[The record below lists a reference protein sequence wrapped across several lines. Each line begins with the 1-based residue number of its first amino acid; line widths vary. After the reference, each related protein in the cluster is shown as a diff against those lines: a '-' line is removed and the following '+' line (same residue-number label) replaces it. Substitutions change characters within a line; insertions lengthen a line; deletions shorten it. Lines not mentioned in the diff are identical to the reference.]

1 MSFPLQ
7 HWFLSDN
14 PEKMKNGWFSR
25 WRQLLSGNG
34 KEESRSKILEFAFNC
49 STEGCIVYSKETQEI
64 LETNRTLTTLF
75 DLPDHVTLK
84 GLYISQVMM
93 RYLTGE
99 SPNMDFLLNNL
110 TEDWSGEAEFR
121 THTRNIFYGIVS
133 THLCSKPGETEEYV
147 VMSMRNINE
156 RKIIAGELAKSR
168 LRTEKAVQTKTH
180 FLSSMSH
187 ELRTPLNG
195 IIGSS
200 DLILCEK
207 GLSEEVQRHV
217 QVIKYSSEHMLGI
230 INDILSFSKLNAD
243 KTQLK
248 NAPFDILKCLQN
260 IASSFS
266 AQFKSK
272 RVEFIHDFPA
282 QLENVI
288 LTSDELKLSQ
298 VIHNLISNALKFTDF
313 GSVTFTVNV
322 LEKTDEEVSLYFEIR
337 DTGIGIAGDH
347 QEEIFNA
354 FSQVYAD
361 NLKRRYGGTGLGL
374 AISRQMV
381 HLFGGHLEV
390 ESELQQGSRFY
401 FTCKFKIELPQ
412 AFKESEGPLM
422 TNIENKDIR
431 GIRVLVV
438 EDNEINAK
446 ILKSFLSRWQMQIKA
461 AITGVHA
468 VELVK
473 YHKFDL
479 ILMDLEMPEM
489 NGYTA
494 LRIIREMN
502 IDTPVIAFTA
512 TLLENPET
520 LITEAGFTDYVVK
533 PFRPDD
539 LKRKIAMY
547 CERKV
552 DYA

>member
-1 MSFPLQ
+1 
-7 HWFLSDN
+7 
-14 PEKMKNGWFSR
+14 MKNGWFSR
-25 WRQLLSGNG
+25 WRRLLSGNAA
-34 KEESRSKILEFAFNC
+34 EESRFQILEDAFNC

-64 LETNRTLTTLF
+64 LETNKTIITLF
-75 DLPDHVTLK
+75 DLPDHVNLK

-110 TEDWSGEAEFR
+110 AEDWSGEAEFR
-121 THTRNIFYGIVS
+121 THTKNIFSSVVN
-133 THLCSKPGETEEYV
+133 THLCSRPGEKGDYV
-147 VMSMRNINE
+147 VMSIRNINE
-156 RKIIAGELAKSR
+156 RKLIAGELARSR
-168 LRTEKAVQTKTH
+168 IKTEKAAQTKAH

-200 DLILCEK
+200 DLILCET

-230 INDILSFSKLNAD
+230 INDILSFSKLNSD
-243 KTQLK
+243 KSQLK
-248 NAPFDILKCLQN
+248 NTPFDILKCLQN
-260 IASSFS
+260 IASSF
-266 AQFKSK
+266 ATQFKKK
-272 RVEFIHDFPA
+272 RVEFICDFSGELA
-282 QLENVI
+282 NII

-298 VIHNLISNALKFTDF
+298 VLHNLISNALKFTDF

-322 LEKTDEEVSLYFEIR
+322 LETTSDEVTLYFEIR
-337 DTGIGIAGDH
+337 DTGIGIATDH
-347 QEEIFNA
+347 QEEIFHA

-381 HLFGGHLEV
+381 QLFGGNLEV

-401 FTCKFKIELPQ
+401 FTSKFKIVQPTVI
-412 AFKESEGPLM
+412 KESEGSLA

-446 ILKSFLSRWQMQIKA
+446 ILKSFLTRWQMQIKA

-468 VELVK
+468 IELVK

-502 IDTPVIAFTA
+502 IDTPVLAFTA

-539 LKRKIAMY
+539 LKRKIAKY
-547 CERKV
+547 CERKI

>member
-1 MSFPLQ
+1 
-7 HWFLSDN
+7 
-14 PEKMKNGWFSR
+14 MKNGWFSR
-25 WRQLLSGNG
+25 WKRLLSGNP
-34 KEESRSKILEFAFNC
+34 EDAQRNSILEFAFNC
-49 STEGCIVYSKETQEI
+49 SSDAYIVYKKETQEI
-64 LETNRTLTTLF
+64 IETNETVTRVF
-75 DLPDHVTLK
+75 ELPDHINLK

-110 TEDWSGEAEFR
+110 SEDWVGEAEFK
-121 THTRNIFYGIVS
+121 THQKNKFYSIVNTHLFSSPFYDGELCVMSIRNIS
-133 THLCSKPGETEEYV
+133 
-147 VMSMRNINE
+147 E
-156 RKIIAGELAKSR
+156 RKLIAGELAKSR
-168 LRTEKAVQTKTH
+168 MRTEKAVQTKTH

-200 DLILCEK
+200 DLIL
-207 GLSEEVQRHV
+207 SEPQLNEEIHRHV

-230 INDILSFSKLNAD
+230 INDILSFSKLNSD
-243 KTQLK
+243 KGQLK
-248 NAPFDILKCLQN
+248 TAPFFVLKCLEN
-260 IASSFS
+260 ISSSFMM
-266 AQFKSK
+266 QFKAR
-272 RVEFIHDFPA
+272 RVEFICDFPKE
-282 QLENVI
+282 LENI
-288 LTSDELKLSQ
+288 CINSDELKLSQ
-298 VIHNLISNALKFTDF
+298 VIQNLLSNALKFTDF
-313 GSVTFTVNV
+313 GSVHFMAKVI
-322 LEKTDEEVSLYFEIR
+322 ESSDDEITLHFEIS
-337 DTGIGIAGDH
+337 DSGIGISKEY
-347 QEEIFNA
+347 QEEIFTA

-374 AISRQMV
+374 AISRQIV
-381 HLFGGHLEV
+381 QLLGGDLEV
-390 ESELQQGSRFY
+390 ESELQQGSKFY
-401 FTCKFKIELPQ
+401 FTCKFKIEHRP
-412 AFKESEGPLM
+412 AFRITGNVTDTDLAE
-422 TNIENKDIR
+422 KDIR

-446 ILKSFLSRWQMQIKA
+446 ILKSFLSKWQMQIKA

-468 VELVK
+468 VELAK

-494 LRIIREMN
+494 LKIIREMN

-512 TLLENPET
+512 TLLENPDT

-533 PFRPDD
+533 PFRPND
-539 LKRKIAMY
+539 LKKKIAMY
-547 CERKV
+547 CERKI